1 MISYGKYEYI
11 PALKIMWHKI
21 FGDSESYLNSFFG
34 KVYKDENTLV
44 DIENGNVVSV
54 LFMIPY
60 KFIANGK
67 ETKIVYLYALATE
80 PAYRGR
86 KIMAK
91 LIQKSL
97 DLSAK
102 RGYALSVLIPAD
114 DSLFEY
120 YRQFGYEEYFE
131 RAMITKTIADIDKE
145 QTNKEQTNK
154 GFKIQEIGNTPM
166 KLVKADAEQIW
177 AAYSHSEI
185 FASEGIILSKEQNEY
200 YIEELK
206 SEGGQAYV
214 FKMSGDKDGYA
225 LLQLRD
231 NNLLVLETNVDA
243 NNLKLFYEALYRLYK
258 FEAVTFYQPICFDEA
273 EIKPYKKSFAM
284 AKSLNGINVKDPFI
298 NRVLM

>member
-1 MISYGKYEYI
+1 MISYGKSEYI
-11 PALKIMWHKI
+11 PELKIMWHKI
-21 FGDSESYLNSFFG
+21 FGDSESYLNSFFN
-34 KVYKDENTLV
+34 KVYVDENTLV

-67 ETKIVYLYALATE
+67 ETEIVYLYALATD

-86 KIMAK
+86 KIMSK

-97 DLSAK
+97 DLSTE

-120 YRQFGYEEYFE
+120 YRQFGFEEYFE
-131 RAMITKTIADIDKE
+131 RVLLTKTIADIED
-145 QTNKEQTNK
+145 EQTNK
-154 GFKIQEIGNTPM
+154 GFKIQEVGHEQIE
-166 KLVKADAEQIW
+166 LVMADAEQIW
-177 AAYSHSEI
+177 TAYAHSEI
-185 FASEGIILSKEQNEY
+185 FSSEGIVLSREQNEFY
-200 YIEELK
+200 LEELK

-214 FKMSGDKDGYA
+214 FDMDGNKDGYA
-225 LLQLRD
+225 LLQLLGD
-231 NNLLVLETNVDA
+231 NLLVLETNVDA
-243 NNLKLFYEALYRLYK
+243 DNLKLFYEALYRLYK
-258 FEAVTFYQPICFDEA
+258 FKAVTFYQPICFDEA

-284 AKSLNGINVKDPFI
+284 AKSLNGINVNNPFI

>member
-11 PALKIMWHKI
+11 PELKIMWHKI

-60 KFIANGK
+60 KFIENGR
-67 ETKIVYLYALATE
+67 ENKIVYLYALATD

-86 KIMAK
+86 KIMSK

-97 DLSAK
+97 EISTK

-120 YRQFGYEEYFE
+120 YRQFGFEEYFD
-131 RAMITKTIADIDKE
+131 RVLITKTIADIE
-145 QTNKEQTNK
+145 NEQTNK
-154 GFKIQEIGNTPM
+154 GFEIQEIGHPSIELT
-166 KLVKADAEQIW
+166 KADSEQIW
-177 AAYSHSEI
+177 SAYSNSEI

-200 YIEELK
+200 YMEELK

-214 FKMSGDKDGYA
+214 FDMDGNKDGYA
-225 LLQLRD
+225 LLQLLGD
-231 NNLLVLETNVDA
+231 NLLVLETNVDA
-243 NNLKLFYEALYRLYK
+243 DNLKLFYEALYILYK
-258 FEAVTFYQPICFDEA
+258 FKAVTFYQPICFDEA

-284 AKSLNGINVKDPFI
+284 AKSLNGINVNNPFI

>member
-1 MISYGKYEYI
+1 MISYGKSEYI
-11 PALKIMWHKI
+11 PELKIMWHKI

-80 PAYRGR
+80 PEYRGR
-86 KIMAK
+86 KIMSK

-97 DLSAK
+97 DICTK

-131 RAMITKTIADIDKE
+131 RVLITKTIADID
-145 QTNKEQTNK
+145 NDQTNK
-154 GFKIQEIGNTPM
+154 GFSIQEINTPM
-166 KLVKADAEQIW
+166 KLIKADAKQIW
-177 AAYSHSEI
+177 AAYSQSAI
-185 FASEGIILSKEQNEY
+185 FNSEGIILSEEQNEY
-200 YIEELK
+200 YIDELK

-214 FKMSGDKDGYA
+214 FKMDGNKDGYA
-225 LLQLRD
+225 LLQLLD
-231 NNLLVLETNVDA
+231 DNLLILETNVDA
-243 NNLKLFYEALYRLYK
+243 DNLKLFYEALYRVYK
-258 FEAVTFYQPICFDEA
+258 FKRVTFYQPICFDEA
-273 EIKPYKKSFAM
+273 EIIPYKKSFAM
-284 AKSLNGINVKDPFI
+284 AKSLNGINIKNPFI

>member
-120 YRQFGYEEYFE
+120 YRQFGFEEYFE
-131 RAMITKTIADIDKE
+131 RVLITKTIADIE
-145 QTNKEQTNK
+145 NEQTNK
-154 GFKIQEIGNTPM
+154 GFEIQEIGHIPM
-166 KLVKADAEQIW
+166 ELIKADAKQIW
-177 AAYSHSEI
+177 ATYSHSDI
-185 FASEGIILSKEQNEY
+185 FASEGILLSEEQNEY

-214 FKMSGDKDGYA
+214 FKMAGNKDGYA
-225 LLQLRD
+225 LLQLHD
-231 NNLLVLETNVDA
+231 DNLLILETNVDA
-243 NNLKLFYEALYRLYK
+243 DNLKLFYEALYRKYK
-258 FEAVTFYQPICFDEA
+258 FKAVTFYQPICFDEE

-284 AKSLNGINVKDPFI
+284 AKSLNGMNVKNPFI

>member
-11 PALKIMWHKI
+11 PELKIMWHKI
-21 FGDSESYLNSFFG
+21 FGDSESYLKSFFG

-44 DIENGNVVSV
+44 DIENSKVVSV

-60 KFIANGK
+60 KFILDGRENN
-67 ETKIVYLYALATE
+67 IVYLYALATD

-86 KIMAK
+86 KIMSK

-97 DLSAK
+97 DISTK

-120 YRQFGYEEYFE
+120 YRQFGFKEYFD
-131 RAMITKTIADIDKE
+131 RVMITKTIADIDNE
-145 QTNKEQTNK
+145 QTNKE
-154 GFKIQEIGNTPM
+154 FEIQEIRQISID
-166 KLVKADAEQIW
+166 LIKADSEQIW
-177 AAYSHSEI
+177 DAYSHSDI

-214 FKMSGDKDGYA
+214 FKMAGNKDGYA

-243 NNLKLFYEALYRLYK
+243 NNLKSFYEALYRLYK
-258 FEAVTFYQPICFDEA
+258 FEAVTFYQPICFDDEA
-273 EIKPYKKSFAM
+273 IKPYKKSFAM
-284 AKSLNGINVKDPFI
+284 AKSLNGMKVKDPFI